1 MKEIIFNEG
10 QLNRFTKKQIIEL
23 FLSQQEQLQKQTTQL
38 EELNRKFD
46 LICEQLTMS
55 RTDRFAQK
63 TEKFDYDQLTL
74 CFNEAEV
81 TIETDCAEE
90 PLIEEVIPA
99 YKRKKRPKGKRDE
112 DLSGL
117 PVREEYHELS
127 EKQLSELF
135 PNGYRR
141 LPDRIYKKLDFHPA
155 TFEVI
160 EHHVAY
166 YSAKN
171 EDKIISAERP
181 SEILKNSIVTPSLL
195 AAVLN
200 FKYVNAMPLYRLE
213 QEFKR
218 NDIHISRQTMS
229 SWVIKSSERYL
240 SLLYDR
246 MHQQIYQGPVIH
258 ADETPVKVKRDGRDT
273 MCNSYMWV
281 YRTGTKDGQQPVILY
296 EYQKT
301 RNSSHPAEF
310 LKGYEGTIV
319 CDGFEAYHK
328 IARENAHITVAGC
341 WTHARRKY
349 VQICKALGKKASK
362 GSLAE
367 AAVAQIGAIYHTD
380 NSLDGYEPEQRKKR
394 RKEQVSPLVD
404 AFFSWVRS
412 NIGSVGT
419 GSALYN
425 AMQYS
430 LNQERYLRAFLD
442 DPLVP
447 LDNNNAE
454 IAIRS
459 FCVGRNNWHVI
470 DTVNGAKASA
480 MIYSITETAKANQL
494 KPYEYLKYLLIEIPK
509 HMEDR
514 NLDFLEELLPW
525 SEHLPTE
532 CKK

>member
-1 MKEIIFNEG
+1 
-10 QLNRFTKKQIIEL
+10 
-23 FLSQQEQLQKQTTQL
+23 
-38 EELNRKFD
+38 
-46 LICEQLTMS
+46 MS

-117 PVREEYHELS
+117 LVRKEYHELS
-127 EKQLSELF
+127 EKQLFELF

-229 SWVIKSSERYL
+229 SW
-240 SLLYDR
+240 
-246 MHQQIYQGPVIH
+246 
-258 ADETPVKVKRDGRDT
+258 
-273 MCNSYMWV
+273 
-281 YRTGTKDGQQPVILY
+281 
-296 EYQKT
+296 
-301 RNSSHPAEF
+301 
-310 LKGYEGTIV
+310 
-319 CDGFEAYHK
+319 
-328 IARENAHITVAGC
+328 
-341 WTHARRKY
+341 
-349 VQICKALGKKASK
+349 
-362 GSLAE
+362 
-367 AAVAQIGAIYHTD
+367 
-380 NSLDGYEPEQRKKR
+380 
-394 RKEQVSPLVD
+394 
-404 AFFSWVRS
+404 
-412 NIGSVGT
+412 
-419 GSALYN
+419 
-425 AMQYS
+425 
-430 LNQERYLRAFLD
+430 
-442 DPLVP
+442 
-447 LDNNNAE
+447 
-454 IAIRS
+454 
-459 FCVGRNNWHVI
+459 
-470 DTVNGAKASA
+470 
-480 MIYSITETAKANQL
+480 
-494 KPYEYLKYLLIEIPK
+494 
-509 HMEDR
+509 
-514 NLDFLEELLPW
+514 
-525 SEHLPTE
+525 
-532 CKK
+532 

>member
-23 FLSQQEQLQKQTTQL
+23 FLAQQEQLQKQTTQL

-46 LICEQLTMS
+46 LIYEQLTMS
-55 RTDRFAQK
+55 RANRFAHK

-81 TIETDCAEE
+81 MIETDCAEE

-99 YKRKKRPKGKRDE
+99 YKRRKRPKGKRDE

-171 EDKIISAERP
+171 EDRIISAERP

-229 SWVIKSSERYL
+229 SWVIRSSERYL
-240 SLLYDR
+240 SLVYDR

-258 ADETPVKVKRDGRDT
+258 ADET
-273 MCNSYMWV
+273 
-281 YRTGTKDGQQPVILY
+281 
-296 EYQKT
+296 
-301 RNSSHPAEF
+301 
-310 LKGYEGTIV
+310 
-319 CDGFEAYHK
+319 YHK
-328 IARENAHITVAGC
+328 IARENENITVAGC

-349 VQICKALGKKASK
+349 AEICKALGKKASK
-362 GSLAE
+362 GTLAE
-367 AAVAQIGAIYHTD
+367 AAVSQIEAIYHTD
-380 NSLDGYEPEQRKKR
+380 NSLNGYEPEQRKKL

-419 GSALYN
+419 GSALYK

-430 LNQERYLRAFLD
+430 LNQESYLRVFLD

-480 MIYSITETAKANQL
+480 MIYSITETAKANLL
-494 KPYEYLKYLLIEIPK
+494 KPYEYLKYLLTEIPK

-514 NLDFLEELLPW
+514 NLDFLEDLLPW

>member
-1 MKEIIFNEG
+1 M
-10 QLNRFTKKQIIEL
+10 
-23 FLSQQEQLQKQTTQL
+23 
-38 EELNRKFD
+38 
-46 LICEQLTMS
+46 
-55 RTDRFAQK
+55 
-63 TEKFDYDQLTL
+63 
-74 CFNEAEV
+74 
-81 TIETDCAEE
+81 
-90 PLIEEVIPA
+90 
-99 YKRKKRPKGKRDE
+99 
-112 DLSGL
+112 
-117 PVREEYHELS
+117 
-127 EKQLSELF
+127 
-135 PNGYRR
+135 
-141 LPDRIYKKLDFHPA
+141 
-155 TFEVI
+155 
-160 EHHVAY
+160 
-166 YSAKN
+166 
-171 EDKIISAERP
+171 
-181 SEILKNSIVTPSLL
+181 
-195 AAVLN
+195 
-200 FKYVNAMPLYRLE
+200 
-213 QEFKR
+213 
-218 NDIHISRQTMS
+218 
-229 SWVIKSSERYL
+229 
-240 SLLYDR
+240 
-246 MHQQIYQGPVIH
+246 
-258 ADETPVKVKRDGRDT
+258 
-273 MCNSYMWV
+273 
-281 YRTGTKDGQQPVILY
+281 ILY

-328 IARENAHITVAGC
+328 IARKKSIK
-341 WTHARRKY
+341 RKS
-349 VQICKALGKKASK
+349 CR
-362 GSLAE
+362 E

-404 AFFSWVRS
+404 AFFSWVRL

-430 LNQERYLRAFLD
+430 LNQERYLRTFLD

-470 DTVNGAKASA
+470 DTVNGVKASA
-480 MIYSITETAKANQL
+480 MIYSVTETAKANQL

>member
-46 LICEQLTMS
+46 LIYEQLTMS

-90 PLIEEVIPA
+90 PLIEE
-99 YKRKKRPKGKRDE
+99 
-112 DLSGL
+112 
-117 PVREEYHELS
+117 VREEYHELS

-181 SEILKNSIVTPSLL
+181 SEILKNSIVTPSPL

-229 SWVIKSSERYL
+229 SW
-240 SLLYDR
+240 
-246 MHQQIYQGPVIH
+246 
-258 ADETPVKVKRDGRDT
+258 
-273 MCNSYMWV
+273 
-281 YRTGTKDGQQPVILY
+281 
-296 EYQKT
+296 
-301 RNSSHPAEF
+301 
-310 LKGYEGTIV
+310 
-319 CDGFEAYHK
+319 
-328 IARENAHITVAGC
+328 
-341 WTHARRKY
+341 
-349 VQICKALGKKASK
+349 
-362 GSLAE
+362 
-367 AAVAQIGAIYHTD
+367 
-380 NSLDGYEPEQRKKR
+380 
-394 RKEQVSPLVD
+394 
-404 AFFSWVRS
+404 
-412 NIGSVGT
+412 
-419 GSALYN
+419 
-425 AMQYS
+425 
-430 LNQERYLRAFLD
+430 
-442 DPLVP
+442 
-447 LDNNNAE
+447 
-454 IAIRS
+454 
-459 FCVGRNNWHVI
+459 
-470 DTVNGAKASA
+470 
-480 MIYSITETAKANQL
+480 
-494 KPYEYLKYLLIEIPK
+494 
-509 HMEDR
+509 
-514 NLDFLEELLPW
+514 
-525 SEHLPTE
+525 
-532 CKK
+532 